1 MKKEYDFDWIWTR
14 SIKWKMNFQGRH
26 TSPIKIVGPIQLNVA
41 IQLQITGPKEYN
53 NTRFLKN
60 QVILKIKIWLSS
72 MYSNQT
78 KGNLRESNTSFNA
91 IMHIFHERFNE
102 TIFMFSQQFAQFR
115 HDFCSRTINLYGILW
130 SLS

>member
-1 MKKEYDFDWIWTR
+1 MT
-14 SIKWKMNFQGRH
+14 
-26 TSPIKIVGPIQLNVA
+26 IQLK
-41 IQLQITGPKEYN
+41 IIRPKECDDMSS
-53 NTRFLKN
+53 LKN

-102 TIFMFSQQFAQFR
+102 TIFMFSQ
-115 HDFCSRTINLYGILW
+115 
-130 SLS
+130 